1 MRRQGNRH
9 MALTPEHE
17 AARGAN
23 RKVII
28 VLLAVVLA
36 LYLGSFFILGS

>member
-1 MRRQGNRH
+1 
-9 MALTPEHE
+9 MAPTPEHE

-23 RKVII
+23 RKVIAI
-28 VLLAVVLA
+28 LLVVVVA